1 MENSSAEDAKDL
13 FTNENNDAKDASK
26 EGEQKPAPAK
36 KRTRKRIKVEAPV
49 QENKNEESTTSKET
63 SAKPSLEEKKTDSQA
78 ASKICPSYFRLMS
91 VLCLSYVL

>member
-36 KRTRKRIKVEAPV
+36 R
-49 QENKNEESTTSKET
+49 QENVLKLK
-63 SAKPSLEEKKTDSQA
+63 LQFKKTRMRKQQ
-78 ASKICPSYFRLMS
+78 
-91 VLCLSYVL
+91 